1 MIACLG
7 LSHGDLPGVL
17 GSRWSGWSASAQRR
31 AAAGRKLSIYGE
43 AHLPLV
49 KAEIGAMLG
58 KGQIAED
65 IGRFAQRSPNVLKAV
80 ADAIAVAY
88 RRGCTRSLVGATPE
102 QERAFADIVTECGI
116 TRKAPGINSRSWVSG
131 PQWVS
136 PYISSRGQVA
146 LDVIGS
152 NRLDADMRGEDVE
165 RVLWQVG
172 GSFVLLDADAW
183 TYYDEHGEETGRVPG
198 EPARIPHAVGRAP
211 VVPFV
216 CYDGGDDWWCS
227 TAHDGLADAT
237 LMCAYKLAL
246 GLYTR
251 QVNSKPQLVLAGVSV
266 ADMPKGQVLG
276 HPVQPLVL
284 PDGVATVLDLTV
296 DPSQY
301 LSEISA
307 ILTMAISAEGL
318 PPGSVTLTSYDGS
331 LGIVAEGPRLA
342 AHRDRQVPWLRQAEH
357 ELWPLVCDLVRGST
371 HKHARVLPSGD
382 EVRDMLRVVHPDLSS
397 AAERREEIEV
407 MKLGLPYGLSSPVD
421 VPLAA
426 RPELT
431 RAEVDEMQRQNLADY
446 IDRIEPLVSRN
457 ISGKAPDALGHQSI
471 AQQQGRTGGIA
482 SGETRASQAQEKNQ

>member
-1 MIACLG
+1 
-7 LSHGDLPGVL
+7 
-17 GSRWSGWSASAQRR
+17 
-31 AAAGRKLSIYGE
+31 
-43 AHLPLV
+43 
-49 KAEIGAMLG
+49 MLG

-183 TYYDEHGEETGRVPG
+183 TYYDEHGEETGRM
-198 EPARIPHAVGRAP
+198 AHAVGRAP

-216 CYDGGDDWWCS
+216 CFDGGDDWWCS

-251 QVNSKPQLVLAGVSV
+251 QVNSKPQLVIAGAV

-284 PDGVATVLDLTV
+284 PDGIATVLDLTV

-318 PPGSVTLTSYDGS
+318 PPGSVTLVSSNADWGS
-331 LGIVAEGPRLA
+331 LAINAEGPRLA

-371 HKHARVLPSGD
+371 HKHQRVLPPGD

-431 RAEVDEMQRQNLADY
+431 RAEVDEMQRQNLEDY
-446 IDRIEPLVSRN
+446 INRIEPLVSRN
-457 ISGKAPDALGHQSI
+457 IPGKAPDALGHQSI

-482 SGETRASQAQEKNQ
+482 SGETRANQAQEKNP